1 MELSGRTMLVTGG
14 SSGLGESAVRMGV
27 EHGANVIIMDI
38 NKEAGA
44 ALAQELGERALF
56 HPTDVTSESDVSGA
70 VALAVERFGG
80 VHTAVNCAGTGLPKR
95 TISKDGPH
103 DLASFEWLIRLNLIG
118 TFNVASKAAFE
129 MSKNDPTD
137 TGERGVIVNV
147 ASVAAF
153 DGQIGQAAYS
163 ASKAGVA
170 GMTLPMARDLSGVG
184 IRVMT
189 VAPGLFDT
197 PLMRMLPEDHL
208 ERLNASVPFPRRLG
222 DVGEFAR
229 MVKDIIEN
237 PYLNGETIRLDGAI
251 RMAPK

>member
-27 EHGANVIIMDI
+27 EHGANAVIMEI

-44 ALAQELGERALF
+44 ALAEELGERALF
-56 HPTDVTSESDVSGA
+56 HPTDVTSEDDVSGA

-80 VHTAVNCAGTGLPKR
+80 VHFAVNCAGTGLPKR
-95 TISKDGPH
+95 TISKDAPH

-129 MSKNDPTD
+129 MSKNDLTD
-137 TGERGVIVNV
+137 SGERGVIVNV

-163 ASKAGVA
+163 ASKAGVV
-170 GMTLPMARDLSGVG
+170 GMTLPMARDLAGVG

-197 PLMRMLPEDHL
+197 PLMRLLPEDHL